1 LETKIN
7 AINSSEHELEVN
19 LGYDEIESEIDLA
32 YKDEGK
38 KIEMPGF
45 RKGKVPLSMLKKVYG
60 DAIEYKA
67 SEKIANKKFWE
78 IADQQNLKPIST
90 PKMVDLD
97 FERGVKLFFKVQYEV
112 FPELELKDYTNS
124 EIQKFEWKV
133 TEELVDNE
141 IFTLRRRNAEEVGSE
156 FVEDEYSVITVDL
169 VRTNIDK
176 NSSDEK
182 KEGIVID
189 LTDQRVNS
197 EIIQNAKGKKTGE
210 SFTFSFKDS
219 REIEENGEKKT
230 VDEEFNYEAVIKT
243 IKKLTFPE
251 MNDEFVQKITK
262 DKFKTVDAW
271 KDNIRKGIQSY
282 YDNQSEEMYLNSLIG
297 TVVKNNEF
305 EPPHGYVHKLL
316 DNMVAME
323 QEKAKRE
330 GNRLFNPKEAE
341 HQLHTRAEWSAKWQ
355 IIKSAIAKK
364 ENITVDESDLKQIA
378 EKEATETG
386 ISVDK
391 LLKFYKDTNK
401 EDLMLEEKVI
411 EFLKKNNI
419 VKVLNPD
426 DLKSTTKETEE
437 K

>member
-7 AINSSEHELEVN
+7 VIKNSEHELEVN
-19 LGYDEIESEIDLA
+19 LGYDEIQNEIDQA

-38 KIEMPGF
+38 KIEIPGF
-45 RKGKVPLSMLKKVYG
+45 RKGKVPLPMLKKVYG
-60 DAIEYKA
+60 EAIEYRA
-67 SEKIANKKFWE
+67 SEKIATKKFWE
-78 IADQQNLKPIST
+78 IVDQQSLRPIST
-90 PKMVDLD
+90 PKMIDLD
-97 FERGVKLFFKVQYEV
+97 FERGVKLFFKIQYEV
-112 FPELELKDYTNS
+112 FPDLELKDYTNN
-124 EIQKFEWKV
+124 EVQKFEWKV
-133 TEELVDNE
+133 TDELVENE
-141 IFTLRRRNAEEVGSE
+141 IFTLRRRNAAEEE
-156 FVEDEYSVITVDL
+156 AEIVEDEFSVITVDL
-169 VRTNIDK
+169 KRIN
-176 NSSDEK
+176 SDENTTEDK

-197 EIIQNAKGKKTGE
+197 EIIQNAKGKKTGDI
-210 SFTFSFKDS
+210 FTFSFRDS

-230 VDEEFNYEAVIKT
+230 VEEEFNYEAEIKT
-243 IKKLTFPE
+243 VKKLSLPE

-262 DKFKTVDAW
+262 DKFKTVDDW
-271 KDNIRKGIQSY
+271 KENIRKGIQTY

-316 DNMVAME
+316 DNMLAME

-330 GNRLFNPKEAE
+330 GNRLFNLKEAE
-341 HQLHTRAEWSAKWQ
+341 HQFHHRAEWSAKWQ

-364 ENITVDESDLKQIA
+364 ENIAVDESDLKQIA
-378 EKEATETG
+378 EKEASETG

-401 EDLMLEEKVI
+401 EEVLLEEKI
-411 EFLKKNNI
+411 IDFLKKNNT
-419 VKVLNPD
+419 VKILNPD
-426 DLKSTTKETEE
+426 DLKSKTNETEE